1 MKKYVDASKLRENVN
16 VWLDGSV
23 LVMPVSALDEAPA
36 ADVVEVK
43 HGKWINES
51 PYYALDGRYLK
62 AQECSICHSVFV
74 SDGNTPYSN
83 HPYCCECGAKMDGGT
98 NEETVSYST

>member
-1 MKKYVDASKLRENVN
+1 MKRYIDAEKAKKIVINSDWENKGIP
-16 VWLDGSV
+16 LAFCQMID
-23 LVMPVSALDEAPA
+23 LIPT

-43 HGKWINES
+43 HGKWINEP

-62 AQECSICHSVFV
+62 SQQCSFCYSVFV

-98 NEETVSYST
+98 NEKTV